1 MSEFRFINN
10 HRIKTV
16 ILLKA
21 VGPRDSAFLQSV
33 DFNMKRR
40 SYERAF
46 ALVDDILVKTELYF
60 SKKVAESRRR
70 WQRFLVREE

>member
-46 ALVDDILVKTELYF
+46 ALVDDILVKT
-60 SKKVAESRRR
+60 
-70 WQRFLVREE
+70 